1 MRLLQHKLIRFAVIG
16 AGVAGAYVLLYL
28 GLLATGLP
36 QAIANGLAFLLAVM
50 LQYVGQAAFTFK
62 QQLNDGAQ
70 IIRFAAMVAL
80 GFFTS
85 ALITGP
91 VAAATGLADWIAAAT
106 VTVILPVQNFV
117 FMKFWVFASPR
128 SKTEIKP

>member
-1 MRLLQHKLIRFAVIG
+1 MRHLHHKLIRFAVIG
-16 AGVAGAYVLLYL
+16 AGTALAYVLLYV

-36 QAIANGLAFLLAVM
+36 QTVANGLAFLMAVM
-50 LQYVGQAAFTFK
+50 LQYIGQAAFTFK
-62 QQLNDGAQ
+62 QQLNDAAQ
-70 IIRFAAMVAL
+70 IIRFASMVAL
-80 GFFTS
+80 GFITS

-91 VAAATGLADWIAAAT
+91 IAVTTGVVDWIAAAT
-106 VTVILPVQNFV
+106 VTVVLPVQNFV